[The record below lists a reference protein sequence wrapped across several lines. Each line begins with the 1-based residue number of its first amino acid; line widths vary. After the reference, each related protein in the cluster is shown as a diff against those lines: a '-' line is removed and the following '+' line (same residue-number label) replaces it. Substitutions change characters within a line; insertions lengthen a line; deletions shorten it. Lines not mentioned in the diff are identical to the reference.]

1 MGNYIKRDIKN
12 TATIKNSIPH
22 DPNPDKYGDIYPIHQ
37 AILKEKIS
45 SYMKKIIEGGMKK
58 SY

>member
-1 MGNYIKRDIKN
+1 MGNYIKRGIKN

-22 DPNPDKYGDIYPIHQ
+22 DPKPDKYGEIDPIHQ

-45 SYMKKIIEGGMKK
+45 SYMKKNH
-58 SY
+58 